1 MATRPMMP
9 SLHRLWRNLLVGLGL
24 LLIPLGLVGAVLP
37 THLLGGLLVLGL
49 ILVLRNSIRWRR
61 RFIRIQRRFP
71 RYGHPVRRLL
81 KGEVLPVIWH
91 ELLRTERVSARVAV
105 WCVRKLLSPWRR
117 SARLRAAFKPSRLH
131 VLRRLRSTMRRRPRR

>member
-1 MATRPMMP
+1 MIRR
-9 SLHRLWRNLLVGLGL
+9 LHRLWRNLLVGIGL

-61 RFIRIQRRFP
+61 RFIRLQRRFP

-81 KGEVLPVIWH
+81 KGEVLPVVWH
-91 ELLRTERVSARVAV
+91 ELLRTERVTARVVV
-105 WCVRKLLSPWRR
+105 WCARKLLSPWRG

-131 VLRRLRSTMRRRPRR
+131 MLRKARAQLRRRRRPG